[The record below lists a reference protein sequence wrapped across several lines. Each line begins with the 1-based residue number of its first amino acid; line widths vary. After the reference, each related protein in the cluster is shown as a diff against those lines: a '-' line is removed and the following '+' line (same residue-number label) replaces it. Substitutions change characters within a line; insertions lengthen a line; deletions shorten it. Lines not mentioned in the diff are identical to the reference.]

1 MHLLRKRFLLQNIP
15 ESLSWLQ
22 HLSVSYKLSSNF
34 QAWQT
39 SLIPPKPNE
48 ILLYSPSKLR
58 ENNILIIPSC
68 FECLDIKK
76 LIKYC
81 RVSDLS
87 PWVLIP
93 KGFCLSMSEYEEA
106 LKNIDFTTIVLAM
119 GPEYNFIQETKKKIL
134 VYNPVFFP
142 QKLYLSMPTWQD
154 QEMIIKVN
162 KNLKYLKNEQLSLE
176 NVISK
181 GIFEILPKDLPNI
194 VSRKENVIMYSQNG
208 WNKEGVNVM
217 EPRSIL
223 KINREWSIV
232 RILKS
237 LVL

>member
-1 MHLLRKRFLLQNIP
+1 MYLLRKRFLLQNIP
-15 ESLSWLQ
+15 ESLSWLP
-22 HLSVSYKLSSNF
+22 HFPVSYKYSSDY

-39 SLIPPKPNE
+39 TLIPPKSNDF
-48 ILLYSPSKLR
+48 LLYSPSKLR
-58 ENNILIIPSC
+58 ENNVLIIPSI
-68 FECLDIKK
+68 FENLDIKR
-76 LIKYC
+76 LIRYC

-93 KGFCLSMSEYEEA
+93 KGLCISMSEYEEA
-106 LKNIDFTTIVLAM
+106 LKSIEFSTIILAM
-119 GPEYNFIQETKKKIL
+119 GPEYNLIQETKKKTL

-142 QKLYLSMPTWQD
+142 QKAYLSMPTWQD
-154 QEMIIKVN
+154 QEMIIKTN

-181 GIFEILPKDLPNI
+181 GIFEILPKDIPNI
-194 VSRKENVIMYSQNG
+194 TNKKENVLIYAQNG

-217 EPRSIL
+217 EPKSML
-223 KINREWSIV
+223 KINREWAII

-237 LVL
+237 LIL